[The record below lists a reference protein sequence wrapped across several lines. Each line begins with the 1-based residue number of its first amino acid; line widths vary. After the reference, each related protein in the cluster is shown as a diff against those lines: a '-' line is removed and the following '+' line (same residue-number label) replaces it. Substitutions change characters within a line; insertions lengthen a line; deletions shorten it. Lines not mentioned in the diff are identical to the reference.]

1 MSTATPPALVLERSS
16 HRVVRAVTTRAAV
29 RAGVGWGIVLGFYV
43 ALQALAY
50 ATSYPSRASR
60 EILVKEFGSNAG
72 ISALV
77 GPATHLDTVPGY
89 VSWKCLTVL
98 AIVGAVWGLLLSTK
112 LTRGEEDAGRWELLL
127 AGATTRAGAARQ
139 AVVGLAGGWAAL
151 YVTTSV
157 IIIAIGRDPN
167 VGLTAGAACYFSLA
181 ATSGA
186 AMFLALG
193 ALTSQLASTRRQA
206 AGIAA
211 TVLGAAYALRMVA
224 DAGTG
229 ATALRWASPLG
240 WIELMRPLTAP
251 SPWALAPIVA
261 LTALAGALSVVFAR
275 RRDLGASVLASR
287 DSARARLRLLGG
299 PQGLAI
305 RLQRPTVAAWCCAIV
320 AYGFLLGGIAK
331 SGGSI
336 ITSSP
341 SLARVFAR
349 LGVSGADAFLGVA
362 FLIMAV
368 ILNFVAAGQL
378 SALRGEESS
387 GRLDALLVRPVSR
400 TRWLVGRLALAV
412 AVLVGAGLLA
422 AAATWAGAALDHA
435 GVRITTMLDAGLNA
449 VAPSLFLLGL
459 GALVFGF
466 APLFAVRAT
475 YAALVWSFLVEIASG
490 AVTMNRW
497 ILDSSTLHQMAA
509 APSVEVNWRVNAVLA
524 GLGVAAAAGGLLL
537 FRRRDVT
544 GE

>member
-1 MSTATPPALVLERSS
+1 VSTVSSTTPTRERSS
-16 HRVVRAVTTRAAV
+16 RRVIGAVTTRAAV
-29 RAGVGWGIVLGFYV
+29 RSGVGWGVVLGFYV

-50 ATSYPSRASR
+50 ASSYPTFASR

-77 GPATHLDTVPGY
+77 GPATRIDTVPGY
-89 VSWKCLTVL
+89 TSWKCLTVL
-98 AIVGAVWGLLLSTK
+98 AIVGAVWGLLLSTRM
-112 LTRGEEDAGRWELLL
+112 TRGEEDAGRWELLL
-127 AGATTRAGAARQ
+127 SGATTRAGAARQ
-139 AVVGLAGGWAAL
+139 ALMGLASGWAAL
-151 YVTTSV
+151 FITMAV
-157 IIIAIGRDPN
+157 IVVAIGRDAK
-167 VGLTAGAACYFSLA
+167 VGIGAGAACYFCLA
-181 ATSGA
+181 AASGA

-193 ALTSQLASTRRQA
+193 ALAGQLASTRRQA

-224 DAGTG
+224 DSGTG
-229 ATALRWASPLG
+229 VGALRWVSPLG
-240 WIELMRPLTAP
+240 WIEQMRPLTTP
-251 SPWALAPIVA
+251 STWALVPIVA
-261 LTALAGALSVVFAR
+261 LTTVAGVLSAVFAR
-275 RRDLGASVLASR
+275 HRDLGAGILASR
-287 DSARARLRLLGG
+287 DSARTRLRLLGG
-299 PQGLAI
+299 PEGLAT
-305 RLQRPTVAAWCCAIV
+305 RLQRPTVMAWFCAIA
-320 AYGFLLGGIAK
+320 AYGLLLGGIAK

-387 GRLDALLVRPVSR
+387 GRLDALLVRPLSR
-400 TRWLVGRLALAV
+400 THWLSGRLALA
-412 AVLVGAGLLA
+412 AGVLVSAGVLA
-422 AAATWAGAALDHA
+422 AVATWVGAASDHA
-435 GVRITTMLDAGLNA
+435 GVRFATTLDAGLN
-449 VAPSLFLLGL
+449 VVPPSLFLLGL
-459 GALVFGF
+459 GVLAFGL
-466 APLFAVRAT
+466 APRLAVAVT

-490 AVTMNRW
+490 ALTLNRW

-509 APSVEVNWRVNAVLA
+509 APSVTVNWRVNAVLA
-524 GLGVAAAAGGLLL
+524 GLGVVLAAGGLLA
-537 FRRRDVT
+537 FVRRDIT